1 MLWCVTITLSGNRKI
16 GGVVVAEVNAV
27 INEFVQSVKVLLG
40 CHVQNIILYGSYA
53 RNEERENSDIDIL
66 LLVDLPANE
75 IKRIQNDIYD
85 LAFEL
90 ELASGKDIS
99 PVIINSVQFNYWKDT
114 LPFYRNAEK
123 EEQLLYDTEGV

>member
-1 MLWCVTITLSGNRKI
+1 M
-16 GGVVVAEVNAV
+16 VAEVNAV
-27 INEFVQSVKVLLG
+27 INEFVQSVKILLG

-66 LLVDLPANE
+66 LLVDLPAKE

-123 EEQLLYDTEGV
+123 EGQILYDTEGV

>member
-1 MLWCVTITLSGNRKI
+1 M
-16 GGVVVAEVNAV
+16 
-27 INEFVQSVKVLLG
+27 
-40 CHVQNIILYGSYA
+40 YGSYA

-66 LLVDLPANE
+66 LLVDLPVVE

-90 ELASGKDIS
+90 ELSSGKDIS

-114 LPFYRNAEK
+114 LPFYRNIKK
-123 EEQLLYDTEGV
+123 EGQLLYDTKGI